1 MAAVQLMGNRPP
13 TRTSKGTKRRVLVGP
28 EMSEE
33 FSMNI
38 DLRSG
43 SALTTHVYHGDGAGK
58 QEG

>member
-1 MAAVQLMGNRPP
+1 MEGI
-13 TRTSKGTKRRVLVGP
+13 SKGTKGRVLVGP

-43 SALTTHVYHGDGAGK
+43 SALRQLMFIMVMELVSRRAKNERYSR
-58 QEG
+58 